1 MTGATPAGNSKLRVH
16 TLYIGVV
23 LSEVKFKINQ
33 PGLFGITQEF
43 GSVATTCRG
52 RQYAQMKF
60 ETSMQNKSRVM
71 HWIRDCMDEINR
83 LMRGL
88 LLAQSLMKIP
98 HEIVT
103 EKTWP

>member
-1 MTGATPAGNSKLRVH
+1 MTGATPACNSKLRAH
-16 TLYIGVV
+16 TLYRGVV
-23 LSEVKFKINQ
+23 LCVVKFKINQ
-33 PGLFGITQEF
+33 PGLFGIAQEF
-43 GSVATTCRG
+43 GSVATACRG
-52 RQYAQMKF
+52 RQYAQMKSG
-60 ETSMQNKSRVM
+60 TSMQNKSRVM

-98 HEIVT
+98 HEKLT